1 MKRMCIASGMIC
13 VALGLSPAFA
23 QPDRATPSQTPSDPT
38 PGMNAAALND
48 TRSVGDATAAKQIVQ
63 VEHWAKQVEVQY
75 SKLVAQLERIAVV
88 AEEQGDTQMAQRAKD
103 LLDKA
108 QARYQKLMIA
118 AQHRLDQLHATV
130 YQSRGRTTV
139 NDAAPRSVW
148 QDGAGQPQGQR
159 ADGSGQP
166 IDRQVDRGQ
175 INTQQQGQMQGVSRE
190 AYERQTVGND
200 SELEKALKETD
211 AQP

>member
-1 MKRMCIASGMIC
+1 MLRVRC
-13 VALGLSPAFA
+13 
-23 QPDRATPSQTPSDPT
+23 
-38 PGMNAAALND
+38 
-48 TRSVGDATAAKQIVQ
+48 
-63 VEHWAKQVEVQY
+63 
-75 SKLVAQLERIAVV
+75 
-88 AEEQGDTQMAQRAKD
+88 
-103 LLDKA
+103 
-108 QARYQKLMIA
+108 
-118 AQHRLDQLHATV
+118 
-130 YQSRGRTTV
+130 
-139 NDAAPRSVW
+139 
-148 QDGAGQPQGQR
+148 AGQPQGQR